1 MDSTGEKKRRKLYR
15 PKGDRPKPVAIP
27 ELDQTIRSIFIS
39 ITVFGLVFLETPP
52 KLRKSAAKDFYS
64 LI

>member
-1 MDSTGEKKRRKLYR
+1 MDSTGGRKRRKLYKQ
-15 PKGDRPKPVAIP
+15 KGDKPVAIP

-52 KLRKSAAKDFYS
+52 EIGKNQRQKIFTV
-64 LI
+64 